1 MRPLKPIAALVLAT
15 TTSLAT
21 AQALP
26 GEYSVSGKEPGGR
39 SYVGKLTIVQ
49 TGPTY
54 RLTYRDTRT
63 QRGMGIQKGN
73 ALFAA
78 WGPNSKCTV
87 SALEINADGS
97 MNGPWGDLDQNALG
111 TERLARQSGAP
122 GSIVGTYAS
131 TGNAPNGD
139 AYSGVTN
146 IEQRGELFK
155 VTFRGGGEQYDGV
168 AVRFGNTLGV
178 SYGGPQCGVT
188 AYEIKSDG
196 SLAGVVAT
204 YGESL
209 KGSEEMRKGW

>member
-1 MRPLKPIAALVLAT
+1 MRALKLLATLTLVAASGIAA
-15 TTSLAT
+15 

-26 GEYSVSGKEPGGR
+26 GEYSVTGREPGGR
-39 SYVGKLTIVQ
+39 TYVGKLTIVQ
-49 TGPTY
+49 SGPTY

-78 WGPNSKCTV
+78 WGPNGRCTV

-97 MNGPWGDLDQNALG
+97 ISGPWGDLDQNALG
-111 TERLARQSGAP
+111 TERLSRQSGAP
-122 GSIVGTYAS
+122 GDIAGTYAA

-139 AYSGVTN
+139 AYSGVTT
-146 IEQRGELFK
+146 IEKRGEVYK
-155 VTFRGGGEQYDGV
+155 ITFRGGGDQYDGV
-168 AVRFGNTLGV
+168 AVRLGNTLGV

-188 AYEIKSDG
+188 AYEIRADG
-196 SLAGVVAT
+196 SLAGAVAL